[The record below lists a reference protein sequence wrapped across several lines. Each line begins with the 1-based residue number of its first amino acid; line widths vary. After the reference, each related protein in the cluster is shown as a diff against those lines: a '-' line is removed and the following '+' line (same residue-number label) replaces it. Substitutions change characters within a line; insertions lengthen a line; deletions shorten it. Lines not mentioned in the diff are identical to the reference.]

1 MGGKRK
7 TTVGFDLP
15 VEVLEA
21 AAERANA
28 ENRSLT
34 EVTVTL
40 LRDYAAGTSWLN
52 LPRGDDGIRKS
63 GDG

>member
-15 VEVLEA
+15 ADVLEA

-28 ENRSLT
+28 EKRSLA

-52 LPRGDDGIRKS
+52 LPQGDDSFRKS